1 MLTSRLTT
9 HACRNVRF
17 ASTSADKKTSSKPPK
32 RKLPPVPAKEW
43 QNFDRVSSHIKKKME
58 ASGIPVSTKERSFK
72 RKEVVVVAK
81 AAKPETPVLRTVV
94 AEKTSTVLPSELVP
108 DTVKAPAVG
117 TQPKVPAST
126 SAEGK
131 RILLALPA
139 ESLKGLMPSD
149 SLLSKQS
156 FRVTQLHDA
165 IYKNGV
171 TSFDEIT
178 TLSKSDRAL
187 LSQQFEIGRPESI
200 SETLSSDGTRKCL
213 LGFAESVSSSSSGK
227 LAAAAK
233 VECVYIPGTPDAGGD
248 GEETAKATLC
258 VSSQVGCSLACTFC
272 HTGTQK
278 LLRNLEPWEMV
289 AQVMHGMKIAGDF
302 NSTSASR
309 TLTNIV
315 LMGQGEPLHNYKNL
329 SPFIKTLTTSL
340 NFHPSKIT
348 LSTSGIAPLI
358 PRVATDLGGISL
370 AISLHATNDNL
381 RSRIMPINKQYPLH
395 VLMQSIR
402 EYIHLHAQNTALGKR
417 HKRVTFEYVML
428 KGVNDSIAE
437 AEALVTL
444 VRNGLKIGDAKEL
457 RSLVHVNLIPFHK
470 WEGSEYECSD
480 ARVIEAFRR
489 RVIEGGVNCHLRES
503 RGLDVLG
510 ACGQLR
516 SMDMFKSKR
525 LAVE

>member
-1 MLTSRLTT
+1 MPMLTSRLTT
-9 HACRNVRF
+9 HACRNVRL
-17 ASTSADKKTSSKPPK
+17 ASTSADKKTTAKPPK
-32 RKLPPVPAKEW
+32 RKLPPVPPKEW
-43 QNFDRVSSHIKKKME
+43 KNFDRVSSHIKKKME
-58 ASGIPVSTKERSFK
+58 ASGIPVSTKERPFK
-72 RKEVVVVAK
+72 RKDVVAK
-81 AAKPETPVLRTVV
+81 PHAPVLRTVV
-94 AEKTSTVLPSELVP
+94 AEKTSTAVPSELGP
-108 DTVKAPAVG
+108 DIAKAPAV
-117 TQPKVPAST
+117 TAQPKVPAST

-139 ESLKGLMPSD
+139 ESLKGLMPTD

-156 FRVTQLHDA
+156 FRVNQLHDA
-165 IYKNGV
+165 IYKNGI
-171 TSFDEIT
+171 TSFEEIT

-200 SETLSSDGTRKCL
+200 SETHSSDGTRKCL
-213 LGFAESVSSSSSGK
+213 LGFAQSVSSSSTGK

-233 VECVYIPGTPDAGGD
+233 VECVYIPDTPDAGGD
-248 GEETAKATLC
+248 GEDHGKATLC

-289 AQVMHGMKIAGDF
+289 AQVMHGMNIAGDF
-302 NSTSASR
+302 HSTIASR

-315 LMGQGEPLHNYKNL
+315 LMGQGEPLHNFKNL
-329 SPFIKTLTTSL
+329 SPFIQTLTTSL

-370 AISLHATNDNL
+370 AISLHATNDTL

-480 ARVIEAFRR
+480 GRAIEAFRK

-525 LAVE
+525 MVAL